1 MDVIVLIIRLV
12 LFAVFAFAAIG
23 KFLDLKGSE
32 KAVKDF
38 GTPDEFAK
46 TFAIALPFA
55 EIIFAFCF
63 LFVSTSW
70 VGAIGGLILLL
81 TFTGGMLWQM
91 SQGNAPDC
99 HCFGQIHSE
108 PVGRKSLVRNII
120 FSVLAL
126 VLVVRGRDEQ
136 GYDLTSDGSG
146 SMQLILIF
154 FLLVLVVAALFYL
167 KKVLDGQAEIL
178 KRINVIEALSGDGS
192 PLERSNAGSP
202 HDGLPIGA
210 PFPDFDLSDISNR
223 RANLST
229 ALKGGRPAVFMFVSP
244 TCEPCKALL
253 PELERWEAELG
264 DRVNFVL
271 FSGGTA
277 DANADKFAAF
287 SDEVILQKNR
297 ELAEQVHARWTPTAI
312 FVRADGSV
320 GSHPA
325 AGDNAIRELV
335 DNIRKNDVSD
345 SNVFFA
351 GTGSPAGSPKIG
363 QRVPEF
369 SLKAIDGNLITSD
382 NMQGRRT
389 MTVFWSPTCP
399 HCTAMMNDLREWD
412 NSRKQSDPDL
422 IVFSDGEKESH
433 TNLGL
438 KAPIILDSDYKTAEK
453 LGMYGTP
460 SAVIVDESGT
470 IVTETAMGAGN
481 IWALIGRRPH
491 DHN

>member
-1 MDVIVLIIRLV
+1 MELILLIIRLI
-12 LFAVFAFAAIG
+12 LFGVFALAAIG

-32 KAVKDF
+32 KAVKGF

-55 EIIFAFCF
+55 EIIFAFCL

-70 VGAIGGLILLL
+70 IGAIGGLILLL

-108 PVGRKSLVRNII
+108 PVSRKSLVRNII
-120 FSVLAL
+120 FSLLAL
-126 VLVVRGRDEQ
+126 FLVAQGREDQ

-146 SMQLILIF
+146 TMQLILIF
-154 FLLVLVVAALFYL
+154 LLLALVVAALFYL

-178 KRINVIEALSGDGS
+178 RRIDVMEMVSGEGTS
-192 PLERSNAGSP
+192 VERDNAGSP

-210 PFPDFDLSDISNR
+210 PFPDFELTDVSNR
-223 RANLST
+223 RAALST

-264 DRVNFVL
+264 NRVNFVL
-271 FSGGTA
+271 FSSGTA
-277 DANADKFAAF
+277 DTNAGKFAVF
-287 SDEVILQKNR
+287 SDDVVLQKNR
-297 ELAEQVHARWTPTAI
+297 ELAEQVYARWTPTAI
-312 FVRADGSV
+312 FVRADGTV

-325 AGDNAIRELV
+325 AGDNAIRELI
-335 DNIRKNDVSD
+335 DNIRTNDVSD

-351 GTGSPAGSPKIG
+351 GDGSPAGVPRIG

-369 SLKAIDGNLITSD
+369 SLKDVDGNLITSSQ
-382 NMQGRRT
+382 MQGRRT

-399 HCTAMMNDLREWD
+399 HCTAMMNDLRDWD
-412 NSRKQSDPDL
+412 NSRNESDPNL

-433 TNLGL
+433 ANLGL
-438 KAPIILDSDYKTAEK
+438 KAPIVLDSGYKTSEK
-453 LGMYGTP
+453 LGMFGTP
-460 SAVIVDESGT
+460 SAVMVDESGT

-481 IWALIGRRPH
+481 IWALIGRKPH
-491 DHN
+491 SHN

>member
-1 MDVIVLIIRLV
+1 MEFALLLTRLI
-12 LFAVFAFAAIG
+12 LFAVFSFAAIG
-23 KFLDLKGSE
+23 KLLDLRGSE

-46 TFAIALPFA
+46 TFAILLPVA

-81 TFTGGMLWQM
+81 TFSGGMLWQM

-108 PVGRKSLVRNII
+108 PVSRKTLIRNII
-120 FSVLAL
+120 FSLLAL
-126 VLVVRGRDEQ
+126 FLVTQGREGQ
-136 GYDLTSDGSG
+136 GYNLADDGSS

-154 FLLVLVVAALFYL
+154 LLVPLVVAALFYL

-178 KRINVIEALSGDGS
+178 RRINVMEILSGDGAT
-192 PLERSNAGSP
+192 LERSDAGSP

-210 PFPDFDLSDISNR
+210 PFPDFELTDMSNR
-223 RANLST
+223 PANLST
-229 ALKGGRPAVFMFVSP
+229 TLKGGRPAVFLFVSP

-253 PELERWEAELG
+253 PELERWDAELG
-264 DRVNFVL
+264 DRVNFIL
-271 FSGGTA
+271 LSSGNA
-277 DANADKFAAF
+277 EANSGKFAVF
-287 SDEVILQKNR
+287 SDEIILQKKR
-297 ELAEQVHARWTPTAI
+297 ELAEQVYARWTPTAL
-312 FVRADGSV
+312 FVRADGTV

-325 AGDNAIRELV
+325 AGDAAIRELV
-335 DNIRKNDVSD
+335 DNVRKNDVSD
-345 SNVFFA
+345 SNVYFA
-351 GTGSPAGSPKIG
+351 GVANAAGPPKIG

-369 SLKAIDGNLITSD
+369 SLEDMEGNVITS
-382 NMQGRRT
+382 NAMQGKRT
-389 MTVFWSPTCP
+389 MAVFWSPTCP
-399 HCTAMMNDLREWD
+399 HCTAMMNDLRDWD
-412 NSRKQSDPDL
+412 NSRNESDPDL

-433 TNLGL
+433 MNLGL
-438 KAPIILDSDYKTAEK
+438 RAPIVLDSDYKTAEK
-453 LGMYGTP
+453 LGMFGTP

-481 IWALIGRRPH
+481 IWALIGRKP
-491 DHN
+491 